1 MDEILKLIAAFG
13 IGTFLSGFLSFLSNN
28 KNNLVEFEVE
38 NYQNRRKE
46 ILRITNNLSTYEIK
60 KTEQAIEKLRMVLSP
75 EDSSL
80 LDKNQKEIDNIGKE
94 YYLKDA
100 HIWKLI
106 NNFNYSLDSNRL
118 LRKYLRLLLEYEE
131 SIVKRKVNWNIT
143 LFFSLL
149 CKAIPIMLSI
159 YLAVA
164 IDTNQ
169 IAGIFYLIGI
179 MFIAI
184 SEIMIYIFN
193 LVDNPSDK
201 MIKVLFNVFYTLP
214 MIFLI
219 FRVISWNTELFFSF
233 GIQMITALIILILG
247 GYSYVSTFNR
257 IDGEAQ
263 SYINKIK
270 RLKENTHV

>member
-1 MDEILKLIAAFG
+1 MDEIFKLMAAFG
-13 IGTFLSGFLSFLSNN
+13 IGTFLSGFLSFLSNS

-46 ILRITNNLSTYEIK
+46 ILRISNNLSSYEIK
-60 KTEQAIEKLRMVLSP
+60 KTQQAIEKLRMVLSP
-75 EDSSL
+75 EDSNL
-80 LDKNQKEIDNIGKE
+80 LDKTQKEIDNIGKE

-106 NNFNYSLDSNRL
+106 NNFNYSLDSNKL

-149 CKAIPIMLSI
+149 CKVIPIMLSI

-247 GYSYVSTFNR
+247 GYSYVTTFNR

-270 RLKENTHV
+270 RLKEHTHV

>member
-149 CKAIPIMLSI
+149 CKAIPIILAI

-184 SEIMIYIFN
+184 SEIMICIFN

-201 MIKVLFNVFYTLP
+201 TIKVLFNMFYTLP
-214 MIFLI
+214 MISI
-219 FRVISWNTELFFSF
+219 ISRVIFWKIELFLPF
-233 GIQMITALIILILG
+233 GMKMVVALTILILWF
-247 GYSYVSTFNR
+247 YSYITTFSR
-257 IDGEAQ
+257 IDSNAQ

-270 RLKENTHV
+270 KLKEPTHV

>member
-143 LFFSLL
+143 LFFHYYVKLYLL
-149 CKAIPIMLSI
+149 
-159 YLAVA
+159 Y
-164 IDTNQ
+164 
-169 IAGIFYLIGI
+169 
-179 MFIAI
+179 
-184 SEIMIYIFN
+184 
-193 LVDNPSDK
+193 
-201 MIKVLFNVFYTLP
+201 
-214 MIFLI
+214 
-219 FRVISWNTELFFSF
+219 
-233 GIQMITALIILILG
+233 
-247 GYSYVSTFNR
+247 
-257 IDGEAQ
+257 
-263 SYINKIK
+263 
-270 RLKENTHV
+270 

>member
-1 MDEILKLIAAFG
+1 MDEIFKLMAAFG
-13 IGTFLSGFLSFLSNN
+13 IGTFLSGFLSFLSNS

-46 ILRITNNLSTYEIK
+46 ILRISNNLSSYEIK
-60 KTEQAIEKLRMVLSP
+60 KTQQAIKKLRMVLSP

-80 LDKNQKEIDNIGKE
+80 LDKNQKDIDNIGKE

-106 NNFNYSLDSNRL
+106 NNFNYSLDSNKL

>member
-1 MDEILKLIAAFG
+1 MEEIFKLIAAFG

-28 KNNLVEFEVE
+28 KNNLVDFEVE

-46 ILRITNNLSTYEIK
+46 ILRISNDLSSYDIK

-80 LDKNQKEIDNIGKE
+80 LDNNQKDIDNIGKE

-106 NNFNYSLDSNRL
+106 NNFNYSLDSNKL

-149 CKAIPIMLSI
+149 CKAIPIILAI

-193 LVDNPSDK
+193 LVDNPSNK
-201 MIKVLFNVFYTLP
+201 VIKTLFNVFYTLP
-214 MIFLI
+214 MIFII
-219 FRVISWNTELFFSF
+219 FRFIF
-233 GIQMITALIILILG
+233 GKQI
-247 GYSYVSTFNR
+247 YFYHS
-257 IDGEAQ
+257 EC
-263 SYINKIK
+263 KW
-270 RLKENTHV
+270 

>member
-13 IGTFLSGFLSFLSNN
+13 IGTFLSGFLSFLSNS

-46 ILRITNNLSTYEIK
+46 ILRISNNLSSYEIK

-80 LDKNQKEIDNIGKE
+80 LDKTQAEIDNIGKE

-106 NNFNYSLDSNRL
+106 NKFNYSLDSNKL

-131 SIVKRKVNWNIT
+131 TKVRNRINWNIT

-149 CKAIPIMLSI
+149 CKAIPILLEI
-159 YLAVA
+159 YFAIAVE
-164 IDTNQ
+164 TNETF
-169 IAGIFYLIGI
+169 AFVHFIGI
-179 MFIAI
+179 MFIVI
-184 SEIMIYIFN
+184 SEMMIYIFK
-193 LVDNPSDK
+193 LIDNPSDK
-201 MIKVLFNVFYTLP
+201 VIKILFNVFYTLP

-219 FRVISWNTELFFSF
+219 FRVISWKTELFLSF
-233 GIQMITALIILILG
+233 GMQMITAFIILILG
-247 GYSYVSTFNR
+247 GYSYVTTFNR
-257 IDGEAQ
+257 IDSEAQ

>member
-46 ILRITNNLSTYEIK
+46 ILRISNNLSSYEIK
-60 KTEQAIEKLRMVLSP
+60 KTQQAIEKLRMVLSP
-75 EDSSL
+75 EDSNL
-80 LDKNQKEIDNIGKE
+80 LDKTQKEIDNIGKE

-106 NNFNYSLDSNRL
+106 NNFNYSLDSNKL

>member
-1 MDEILKLIAAFG
+1 MEEIFKLIAAFG

-28 KNNLVEFEVE
+28 KNNLVDFEVE

-46 ILRITNNLSTYEIK
+46 ILRISNDLSSYDIK

-80 LDKNQKEIDNIGKE
+80 LDNNQKDIDNIGKE

-106 NNFNYSLDSNRL
+106 NNFNYSLDSNKL

-131 SIVKRKVNWNIT
+131 SIVKRKLNWNIT

-149 CKAIPIMLSI
+149 CKAIPIILAI

-193 LVDNPSDK
+193 LVDNPSNK
-201 MIKVLFNVFYTLP
+201 VIKTLFNVFYTLP
-214 MIFLI
+214 MIFII
-219 FRVISWNTELFFSF
+219 FRFIFWKTNLFLSF
-233 GIQMITALIILILG
+233 GMQMVAAFIILILWF
-247 GYSYVSTFNR
+247 YSYITTFSR
-257 IDGEAQ
+257 IDSNAQ

-270 RLKENTHV
+270 KLKENTHV

>member
-1 MDEILKLIAAFG
+1 MDEIFKLMAAFG
-13 IGTFLSGFLSFLSNN
+13 IGTFLSGFLSFLSNS

-46 ILRITNNLSTYEIK
+46 ILRISNNLSSYEIK
-60 KTEQAIEKLRMVLSP
+60 KTQQAIEKLRMVLSP
-75 EDSSL
+75 EDSNL
-80 LDKNQKEIDNIGKE
+80 LDKTQKEIDNIGKE

-106 NNFNYSLDSNRL
+106 NNFNYSLDSNKL

-263 SYINKIK
+263 SYINKIG
-270 RLKENTHV
+270 RAHV

>member
-1 MDEILKLIAAFG
+1 MDEIFKLMAAFG

-28 KNNLVEFEVE
+28 KNNLVDFEVE

-46 ILRITNNLSTYEIK
+46 ILRISNNLSSYEIK

-75 EDSSL
+75 EDSNL
-80 LDKNQKEIDNIGKE
+80 LDKTQKEIDNIGKE

-106 NNFNYSLDSNRL
+106 NNFNYSLDSNKL